1 MREETGLAEV
11 RLLEPSAPATFSLGI
26 DTLAN
31 MSAAGDAVFVEG
43 RPCTGQIGILGPV
56 ELLGDGPVPLGG
68 VKERC
73 LLAALSVHCGEA
85 VSVASL
91 VDALWGDDPPRTAT
105 KTLQNYVLRV
115 RRALAR
121 AEAATIA
128 TLPDGYCLRAA
139 PDATD
144 AGLAERLIAA
154 GRRGMAGGDPAAAA
168 RLLGQALDLWRGS
181 ALGEFADRPF
191 AAAEAMR
198 LEELREAALEDLFDA
213 ELALGHHHEVVGGL
227 EALVTSGPLR
237 ERRWGQLMLALYRDG
252 RQAEALDAFG
262 RLRQI
267 LAQEMG
273 VDPGAELRRLH
284 QAILQQ
290 SPRLVQGPNLPG
302 LMCAG
307 GMAEL
312 FKTTVR
318 AVVKLPAGVQPAEVA
333 ALADAFLT
341 AYHAVRKAV
350 TALGPGSSAVAVG
363 AGGLGHIGIQCLKAM
378 TAAQV
383 IAVDTSEEALK
394 LALSCGADHA
404 VIADGDQAQQVR
416 DLTSS
421 GADAVFDFVG
431 EDPTI
436 GDSVAMLRPGGTYYL
451 VGYGGTV
458 TLPTIQLVLGEITV
472 AGNLIGT
479 NPDLTDL
486 IALAQRGKVVLRS
499 TGYPLDA
506 ANEVIDDLRHG
517 RIRGRVAM
525 TAPIGPTMTA

>member
-1 MREETGLAEV
+1 MCGACR
-11 RLLEPSAPATFSLGI
+11 
-26 DTLAN
+26 
-31 MSAAGDAVFVEG
+31 AGD
-43 RPCTGQIGILGPV
+43 
-56 ELLGDGPVPLGG
+56 DM
-68 VKERC
+68 RC
-73 LLAALSVHCGEA
+73 
-85 VSVASL
+85 
-91 VDALWGDDPPRTAT
+91 
-105 KTLQNYVLRV
+105 
-115 RRALAR
+115 
-121 AEAATIA
+121 
-128 TLPDGYCLRAA
+128 
-139 PDATD
+139 
-144 AGLAERLIAA
+144 
-154 GRRGMAGGDPAAAA
+154 
-168 RLLGQALDLWRGS
+168 
-181 ALGEFADRPF
+181 
-191 AAAEAMR
+191 
-198 LEELREAALEDLFDA
+198 
-213 ELALGHHHEVVGGL
+213 
-227 EALVTSGPLR
+227 
-237 ERRWGQLMLALYRDG
+237 
-252 RQAEALDAFG
+252 
-262 RLRQI
+262 
-267 LAQEMG
+267 
-273 VDPGAELRRLH
+273 
-284 QAILQQ
+284 
-290 SPRLVQGPNLPG
+290 VQGPNLPG

-312 FKTTVR
+312 FKTTAR
-318 AVVKLPAGVQPAEVA
+318 AVVKLLAGVQPTEVA
-333 ALADAFLT
+333 ALADAGLT

-350 TALGPGSSAVAVG
+350 TALGPGSSAR